1 MTEVVFRRHDIAD
14 SLETEE
20 DIQMFLE
27 EVVNEGGDDPGFL
40 VHALGI
46 VARARHMNQLA
57 RDAGMSREALRQA
70 LSGEDEPSMDTVAK
84 LAAALGIKLDVRSA
98 A

>member
-1 MTEVVFRRHDIAD
+1 MNAERFSMHDVAD
-14 SLETEE
+14 NLTTEE
-20 DIQMFLE
+20 DIALFLE
-27 EVVNEGGDDPGFL
+27 AVMEEAGDDPGFL

-46 VARARHMNQLA
+46 IARARHLNQLA

-70 LSGEDEPSMDTVAK
+70 LSGEDKPSMDTVAK